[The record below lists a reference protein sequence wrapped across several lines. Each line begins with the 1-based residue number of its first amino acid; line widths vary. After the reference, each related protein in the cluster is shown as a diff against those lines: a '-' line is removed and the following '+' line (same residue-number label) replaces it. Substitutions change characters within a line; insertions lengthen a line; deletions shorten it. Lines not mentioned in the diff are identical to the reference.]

1 MTVTERNYG
10 VENVTVTLEWS
21 NDESA
26 MFTYSVTVVTDSN
39 ELNYINSIESD
50 LENSSVLITISYN
63 TLYSVTISANHCGQ
77 ILKNIT
83 ELYYGEQCH
92 NFYIIKIIFCV

>member
-39 ELNYINSIESD
+39 ELKYINSTD
-50 LENSSVLITISYN
+50 LENSSVLLTISYN

-92 NFYIIKIIFCV
+92 NFYIIIIVCV